1 MSRWSIHV
9 WFLVAIWPSIV
20 VADMIDT
27 TGLKPW
33 EPCALCHGING
44 VSAMAKFP
52 RLAGQPEAY
61 LVKQLED
68 FRYAHRLNDD
78 NVMADNAGLLSRKQ
92 VLAVAKY
99 FSERDAPLPIEAG
112 EFANRKLGGALFKL
126 GRSATKLPAC
136 ASCHVD
142 GEPSENYPAL
152 TAQHPGY
159 IEKQLRDFRD
169 GRRQNDPDG
178 VMQGI
183 AAKLTER
190 EIKAVAA
197 YAGNQSRQKR
207 K

>member
-1 MSRWSIHV
+1 
-9 WFLVAIWPSIV
+9 
-20 VADMIDT
+20 MIDT

-33 EPCALCHGING
+33 EPCALCHGIDG

-126 GRSATKLPAC
+126 GRSATKLPA
-136 ASCHVD
+136 
-142 GEPSENYPAL
+142 
-152 TAQHPGY
+152 
-159 IEKQLRDFRD
+159 
-169 GRRQNDPDG
+169 
-178 VMQGI
+178 
-183 AAKLTER
+183 
-190 EIKAVAA
+190 
-197 YAGNQSRQKR
+197 
-207 K
+207 